1 MRKGQLAWCFS
12 IVGREHDLVGSD
24 MIHPTSVHSIID
36 WLDKD
41 GNTQEKWDEDVRMS
55 VEEWECLSANM
66 KSMYG
71 L

>member
-1 MRKGQLAWCFS
+1 MGE
-12 IVGREHDLVGSD
+12 GHELVGSD

-36 WLDKD
+36 WLDED
-41 GNTQEKWDEDVRMS
+41 GNKQKKWDENVRMS
-55 VEEWECLSANM
+55 VEEWECLSDNM